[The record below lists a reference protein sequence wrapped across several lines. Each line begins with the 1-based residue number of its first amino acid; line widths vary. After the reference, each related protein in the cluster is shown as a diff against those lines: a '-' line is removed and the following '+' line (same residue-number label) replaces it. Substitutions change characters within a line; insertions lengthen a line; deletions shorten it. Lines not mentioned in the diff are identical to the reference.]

1 MIAVNKLDLF
11 SRAARMSEP
20 SLHWPTGKKMIL
32 MMYDKTC
39 MTKSFQ
45 LLGAL
50 KSHFA
55 AVRKIYK

>member
-1 MIAVNKLDLF
+1 
-11 SRAARMSEP
+11 MSEP
-20 SLHWPTGKKMIL
+20 LLNRPRGRKVIL

-39 MTKSFQ
+39 ITKSFQ
-45 LLGAL
+45 LLDTL